1 MATKLFV
8 GALAP
13 AIDDASLNELFAQ
26 VGTVT
31 STKVIMDRDSGGS
44 KGFGFVEMSSDQ
56 EAQRAISELNGKEVE
71 GRTIAVNVARPMG
84 DRPAPRNRSFQS
96 RPSHGRY

>member
-1 MATKLFV
+1 MSTKLFV

-13 AIDDASLNELFAQ
+13 AIDDAALEELFAQ

-31 STKVIMDRDSGGS
+31 SAKVIMDRDNGGS
-44 KGFGFVEMSSDQ
+44 KGFGFVEMSSDA
-56 EAQRAISELNGKEVE
+56 EAQQAITALNGKDVQ

-84 DRPAPRNRSFQS
+84 DRPAPGNRSFQS
-96 RPSHGRY
+96 RPSRGRY